1 MFLRLVLW
9 GLLLYI
15 GYRIVLS
22 LTKAQTH
29 QSTSGNKREDTTTIH
44 KDPVCGI
51 YVSEEEAIIGSHDGQ
66 RLYFCSHACLEK
78 YRENLDHT
86 RN

>member
-1 MFLRLVLW
+1 MNRLVLW

-15 GYRIVLS
+15 IYRIVSS
-22 LTKAQTH
+22 LKKVPTH
-29 QSTSGNKREDTTTIH
+29 QNASFNKREETTTIH

-66 RLYFCSHACLEK
+66 RLYFCSHACLDK

-86 RN
+86 KN